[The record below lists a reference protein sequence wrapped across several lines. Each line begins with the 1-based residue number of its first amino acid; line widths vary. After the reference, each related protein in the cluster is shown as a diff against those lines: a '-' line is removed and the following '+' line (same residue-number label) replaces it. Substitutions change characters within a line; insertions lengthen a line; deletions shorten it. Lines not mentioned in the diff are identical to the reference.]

1 MEAALYLIEILH
13 QTTTRAAYVRLGC
26 LLYLIEIL
34 HQTTTGNY
42 SLTRSHSCIL
52 SKFYI
57 KPQLKPEDEVI
68 RSVVSYR
75 NSTSNHNNSGHCAI
89 ANKLYLIEILHQ
101 TTTCGSARVHTSGCI
116 LSKFYIKPQQ
126 RVRHRIGHSCC
137 ILSKFYIKPQQ
148 RVRHRIGHSCCILS
162 KFYIKPQH
170 FSVSNSV
177 NYVVSYRNS
186 TSNHNNNFNGDQ
198 YSMVVS
204 YRNSTSNHNP
214 DVEASSSDLLYLIE
228 ILHQT
233 TTSALRSL
241 S

>member
-137 ILSKFYIKPQQ
+137 ILSKFYIKPQ
-148 RVRHRIGHSCCILS
+148 
-162 KFYIKPQH
+162 H